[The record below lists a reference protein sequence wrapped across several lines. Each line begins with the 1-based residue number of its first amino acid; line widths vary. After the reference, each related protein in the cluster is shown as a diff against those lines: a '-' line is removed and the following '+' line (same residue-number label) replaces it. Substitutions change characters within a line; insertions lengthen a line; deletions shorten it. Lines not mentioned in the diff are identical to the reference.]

1 MQILKK
7 NRCKCNYKKLEHNV
21 FRLYNKWLF
30 EIWLFGQT
38 KDIQKKYWDLL
49 KTSKWNRDK
58 TKIPKYSV
66 LEAVIVENPDFNN
79 LDLLSQEIE
88 DNLVKVSDE
97 IILAI

>member
-1 MQILKK
+1 M
-7 NRCKCNYKKLEHNV
+7 
-21 FRLYNKWLF
+21 
-30 EIWLFGQT
+30 
-38 KDIQKKYWDLL
+38 